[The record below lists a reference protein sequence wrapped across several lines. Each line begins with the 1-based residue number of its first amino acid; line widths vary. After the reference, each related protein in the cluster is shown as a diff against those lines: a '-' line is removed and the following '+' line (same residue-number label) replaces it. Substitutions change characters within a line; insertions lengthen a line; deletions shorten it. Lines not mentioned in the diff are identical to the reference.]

1 METTGSKGIFEGLL
15 LREDLLMAS
24 RAATPASRNLQ
35 KARSEIHDF
44 LKTVGKSGEIGTIVS
59 AEKALLQNDL
69 DRHANSP
76 AMKTSLEGALKELR
90 AAETSL
96 HLVEDPA
103 LYRAVDESHGHPKS
117 RIGPLP
123 KDAVRQFFKSHA
135 ARLLNQDKSRL
146 EEDEKKIVD
155 ARKDNMRSAERIY
168 SALQRRALGL
178 SETKSKDRDQN
189 RGIDL

>member
-15 LREDLLMAS
+15 LREDLLMES

-35 KARSEIHDF
+35 KARGEIHEF
-44 LKTVGKSGEIGTIVS
+44 LKSVGKSGDIGAIVS
-59 AEKALLQNDL
+59 TEKMLLQNDL
-69 DRHANSP
+69 DRHTNSR
-76 AMKTSLEGALKELR
+76 AMKTSLEGGLKELQ

-96 HLVEDPA
+96 HLVQNPA

-117 RIGPLP
+117 RVGPLP

-155 ARKDNMRSAERIY
+155 ARKDNMRAAERIY
-168 SALQRRALGL
+168 AVLQRQALGL
-178 SETKSKDRDQN
+178 EGAKSKDK
-189 RGIDL
+189 GMSLE